1 MKLLLI
7 PLATYGAIE
16 AAVALAASWVLPRF
30 GKKPRFAVVFGWCV
44 VTLFLLN
51 ILWAALPA
59 LN

>member
-1 MKLLLI
+1 MKLFFI
-7 PLATYGAIE
+7 PLVTYGAI
-16 AAVALAASWVLPRF
+16 AAVVALSASRVLPRF